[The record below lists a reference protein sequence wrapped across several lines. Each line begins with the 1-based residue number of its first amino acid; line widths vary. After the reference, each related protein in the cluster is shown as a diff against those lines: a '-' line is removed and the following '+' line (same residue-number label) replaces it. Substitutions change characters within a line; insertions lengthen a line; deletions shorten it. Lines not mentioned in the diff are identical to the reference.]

1 MIATVPF
8 RFDAGRHEY
17 FIGDQRIPSATQLLE
32 MGGLV
37 NGSQYFTEA
46 SRRRGTAV
54 HALAADYDL
63 GVLDLP
69 RLESPHRGYVL
80 GYIAA
85 CEALK
90 PSWQSI
96 ELADVHPGYRYGVRT
111 DRIGTVFGRRTV
123 CEIKSAAKAK
133 HHAVQTALQALADS
147 VRSQVPPALVQRLTV
162 YVKNTGRFS
171 VEVHEDRRDFDTAME
186 LIRRFCK

>member
-1 MIATVPF
+1 MTADVVPF

-17 FIGDQRIPSATQLLE
+17 FIGDQKVPSITQLIE

-46 SRRRGTAV
+46 SRIRGTSV
-54 HALAADYDL
+54 HALCADYDL
-63 GVLDLP
+63 GALDLP

-90 PSWQSI
+90 PDWQSI
-96 ELADVHPGYRYGVRT
+96 EVADVHPVYRYGVRT
-111 DRIGTVFGRRTV
+111 DRVGKVFGRRTV
-123 CEIKSAAKAK
+123 CEIKSAVKAR
-133 HHAVQTALQALADS
+133 HHAIQTSLQALADE
-147 VRSQVPPALVQRLTV
+147 VRSKVPHEMIQRFTI
-162 YVKNTGRFS
+162 YVKPTGKFS
-171 VEVHEDRRDFDTAME
+171 VEEHTDRRDFDQAMR
-186 LIRRFCK
+186 LIKEFC